1 MDVFLIIGIYE
12 TVVSQSV
19 WLEFIPKAATIKFS
33 ILKNE
38 LMFWMKRS
46 FVRKE
51 TNVCFKENMR
61 LFFLNERSFEVY

>member
-12 TVVSQSV
+12 TIVSQSV

-61 LFFLNERSFEVY
+61 LFFLNERSFLR

>member
-1 MDVFLIIGIYE
+1 MRLSFHNQFGWNY
-12 TVVSQSV
+12 TKSC
-19 WLEFIPKAATIKFS
+19 PIKFS

-61 LFFLNERSFEVY
+61 LFLK